1 MLSLIRNLIIFIA
14 LVLGLVFGYLNYG
27 STSVQLLWGSV
38 DAPLVVLLAI
48 AFVAGLVIALIV
60 CGLKIA
66 GLRTRLAKSRRQ
78 LKDAEAEISNLRS
91 MPIHDA

>member
-1 MLSLIRNLIIFIA
+1 MLSLIRNLIVFIA
-14 LVLGLVFGYLNYG
+14 LVLGLVFGYLNYAP
-27 STSVQLLWGSV
+27 TSVQLLWGSV

-48 AFVAGLVIALIV
+48 AFVAGLVIALLV

-66 GLRTRLAKSRRQ
+66 RLKARLSRSRRR

>member
-14 LVLGLVFGYLNYG
+14 LILGLVFGYLNYAP
-27 STSVQLLWGSV
+27 TSVQLLWGSV

-48 AFVAGLVIALIV
+48 AFVAGLVIAFIA
-60 CGLKIA
+60 CGVKIA
-66 GLRTRLAKSRRQ
+66 KLRSRLSRSRRK